1 MKDQQT
7 PTPVPV
13 YNVPFKITILVN
25 GKPFHTI
32 NTVAAVDAKDK
43 ETAIQKA
50 EEAASNL
57 TAKAITYTPEK
68 VGLRYLVQDAPKV
81 TFMHHTYPDKS
92 IKAVAIIGTTIRID
106 FEHHGTID
114 NDTFALW
121 GENKLKCEDA
131 FNDLLKQL
139 NIKK

>member
-1 MKDQQT
+1 MRDQQT
-7 PTPVPV
+7 PAPIPV

-32 NTVAAVDAKDK
+32 NTIAAVDAKDK
-43 ETAIQKA
+43 DTAIQKA

-68 VGLRYLVQDAPKV
+68 VGLRYMIQDAPKV

-106 FEHHGTID
+106 FEQFGNVNNDIFAIWGD
-114 NDTFALW
+114 NRVNC
-121 GENKLKCEDA
+121 ENA

>member
-1 MKDQQT
+1 MKS
-7 PTPVPV
+7 PNASKPVPV
-13 YNVPFKITILVN
+13 YNVPMRITILVN

-43 ETAIQKA
+43 EKAIQKA
-50 EEAASNL
+50 QDAADNL
-57 TAKAITYTPEK
+57 TATAVHYTPEK
-68 VGLRYLVQDAPKV
+68 VGLRYFVKDAPRV

-106 FEHHGTID
+106 FEHHGTVD
-114 NDTFALW
+114 NDTFAVW
-121 GENKLKCEDA
+121 GENRQKCEDA

-139 NIKK
+139 NMK